1 MDAHFPRQAR
11 LLDGTGYGQVFKK
24 NKRLTNAY
32 WIVLVHRG
40 RSDSGAD
47 KSLETGSGNDAR
59 LGLAIAKKRAK
70 RAVDRNRIKR
80 IARESF
86 RHKRKLLQGCDCV
99 VMNKDRAATASCSEL
114 RQSLDMLWSEWASLN
129 RQRHK

>member
-1 MDAHFPRQAR
+1 MDAHFPRHAR

-24 NKRLTNAY
+24 NKRLTNTY
-32 WIVLVHRG
+32 WIVLIHRG
-40 RSDSGAD
+40 QPVNGE
-47 KSLETGSGNDAR
+47 KSNAR

-86 RHKRKLLQGCDCV
+86 RHQRQLLLGCDCV
-99 VMNKDRAATASCSEL
+99 VMNKDRAATASSIEL
-114 RQSLDMLWSEWASLN
+114 RQSLDKLWSEWANLERPRRN
-129 RQRHK
+129 RPGQK

>member
-1 MDAHFPRQAR
+1 MDAHFPRHAR

-32 WIVLVHRG
+32 WIVLIHRG
-40 RSDSGAD
+40 QSVNGE
-47 KSLETGSGNDAR
+47 KSNAR

-86 RHKRKLLQGCDCV
+86 RHQRHLLLGCDCV
-99 VMNKDRAATASCSEL
+99 VMNKDRAATASSIEL
-114 RQSLDMLWSEWASLN
+114 RQSLDKLWSEWANLEKPGRN
-129 RQRHK
+129 RPGQK